1 MVGVWN
7 RLLLSEAW
15 KKYESDKR
23 IENDSILPLEDL
35 IENIFPEH
43 QMLLD
48 DLLSKK
54 PFSDYC

>member
-1 MVGVWN
+1 M
-7 RLLLSEAW
+7 LLSEAW